1 MRAHLRRQT
10 PLGGLLAIV
19 ACVASAG
26 VFAQTAASDDDAA
39 LATSQAA
46 ITRQLGDYQFV
57 DQRGQAFR
65 LSDLGGKPVVL
76 SLVYTSCYHVCSGLT
91 VHLRDVSKV
100 AWKALG
106 PDSFTVLTVGFDT
119 PNDTPERMRLFA
131 QDRGADMPGWY
142 FASTDAAT
150 LERLTR
156 DVGFT
161 YRASPKGFD
170 HITQTTVIDRAG
182 RVVLQVYGQ
191 DFNPPNLVEPLKRL
205 IRGQELERGSLS
217 DMVRSVKLLC
227 TIYDPT
233 SGKYRF
239 DYSIIAEIDRGRA
252 RPRHGGNRHRLE
264 LLYLAERR
272 H

>member
-170 HITQTTVIDRAG
+170 HITQTPKSSTAARASAA
-182 RVVLQVYGQ
+182 
-191 DFNPPNLVEPLKRL
+191 PMPKP
-205 IRGQELERGSLS
+205 
-217 DMVRSVKLLC
+217 C
-227 TIYDPT
+227 
-233 SGKYRF
+233 
-239 DYSIIAEIDRGRA
+239 
-252 RPRHGGNRHRLE
+252 
-264 LLYLAERR
+264 
-272 H
+272 

>member
-10 PLGGLLAIV
+10 LQGGLLAIV

-150 LERLTR
+150 LERLAR

-161 YRASPKGFD
+161 YRTSPKGFD

-205 IRGQELERGSLS
+205 IRGQEIERGTLAG
-217 DMVRSVKLLC
+217 MIRSVKLFC
-227 TIYDPT
+227 TIYDPA
-233 SGKYRF
+233 SGRYRF
-239 DYSIIAEIDRGRA
+239 DYSIVADAIAGI
-252 RPRHGGNRHRLE
+252 
-264 LLYLAERR
+264 LALGMVAIAIAISWRNS

>member
-1 MRAHLRRQT
+1 MRAYLRRQS
-10 PLGGLLAIV
+10 LQGGLLAIL
-19 ACVASAG
+19 ACVANAG
-26 VFAQTAASDDDAA
+26 AFAQAPVPDNDAA

-46 ITRQLGDYQFV
+46 ITRQLGDYPFV
-57 DQRGQAFR
+57 DQHGKSFR

-131 QDRGADMPGWY
+131 QDRGVDMPGWY

-150 LERLTR
+150 LERLAR

-205 IRGQELERGSLS
+205 IRGQEIERGTLAG
-217 DMVRSVKLLC
+217 MIRSVKLFC
-227 TIYDPT
+227 TIYDPA
-233 SGKYRF
+233 SGRYRF
-239 DYSIIAEIDRGRA
+239 DYSIVADAIAGI
-252 RPRHGGNRHRLE
+252 
-264 LLYLAERR
+264 LALGMVAIAIVFAWRNS

>member
-1 MRAHLRRQT
+1 MRAYLRRQT
-10 PLGGLLAIV
+10 LQGGLLAIV

-26 VFAQTAASDDDAA
+26 ALAQAAASDDDAA

-65 LSDLGGKPVVL
+65 LSDLSGKPVVL

-91 VHLRDVSKV
+91 VHLRDVAKV

-150 LERLTR
+150 LERLAR

-161 YRASPKGFD
+161 YRTSPKGFD
-170 HITQTTVIDRAG
+170 HITQTTVIDRTG

-191 DFNPPNLVEPLKRL
+191 EFNPPNLVEPLKRL
-205 IRGQELERGSLS
+205 IRGQEIERGTLS
-217 DMVRSVKLLC
+217 GMIRSVKLFC
-227 TIYDPT
+227 TIYDPA
-233 SGKYRF
+233 SGRYRF
-239 DYSIIAEIDRGRA
+239 DYSIVADAIAGI
-252 RPRHGGNRHRLE
+252 
-264 LLYLAERR
+264 LALGMVAIAIAISWRNS